1 MSIKPNDPE
10 QFHTDTYDTT
20 EQATGHGGRWTDAR
34 SMREEFG
41 IAPYDREAFE
51 YPNVVPNA
59 LEHTWDAGPNQD
71 AGGTDFLATG
81 KPGCGKSTFGLN
93 WVVRL
98 LEVNEEKV
106 VWRGSTSRSEWL
118 PLAPWATVLVP
129 QGVDVNAELVPK
141 NPAHDTIDVDLEDMV
156 REVKRYEDPVHINRQ
171 LLEPAQFHVVYP
183 DPRMNGCQWVYEEAP
198 ERTYEAPGDDRGLF
212 DREDPLNHW
221 WFAYLLARV
230 EKGPNDFL
238 SLILDEIGDIA
249 PEAARSDQYGTYQKV
264 ELLRDAFVD
273 ARKYGLSLF
282 AFGHSERDI
291 HNLIRHK
298 IRWRIAMNGAA
309 NPTSKGD
316 VIGMDAV
323 PMNMEVTSRYNIGEA
338 LMYTEQN
345 YERKLRWDDI
355 PALHDRT
362 LSIDLE
368 VNK

>member
-1 MSIKPNDPE
+1 MSLKANDPD
-10 QFHTDTYDTT
+10 QYLTDTIDYT
-20 EQATGHGGRWTDAR
+20 EQATGQGGRWTDAR

-59 LEHTWDAGPNQD
+59 LEHTWDAGRNQD

-81 KPGCGKSTFGLN
+81 KPGCGKSTFGLS
-93 WVVRL
+93 WSVRL

-118 PLAPWATVLVP
+118 PLAPWTTVLVP
-129 QGVDVNAELVPK
+129 KGVDVSAELVPK
-141 NPAHDTIDVDLEDMV
+141 NPRHDALEVDLKDMV
-156 REVKRYEDPVHINRQ
+156 REVKRYEDPVQVNRQ
-171 LLEPAQFHVVYP
+171 LLEPGQFHVLYP
-183 DPRMNGCQWVYEEAP
+183 DPRMKGCQWVYEEAP

-221 WFAYLLARV
+221 WFAYVLARV
-230 EKGPNDFL
+230 EKGPNDFQ

-249 PEAARSDQYGTYQKV
+249 PEAARSDQFATYQKV
-264 ELLRDAFVD
+264 ELLRDTFVD

-298 IRWRIAMNGAA
+298 IRWRISMPGSA
-309 NPTSKGD
+309 NPTSKND
-316 VIGMDAV
+316 VIGMDSV
-323 PMNMEVTSRYNIGEA
+323 PMDNDMASRYDIGEC
-338 LMYTEQN
+338 LPFTEQN
-345 YERKLRWDDI
+345 FERKVRWDDI
-355 PALHDRT
+355 PAPHDRT
-362 LSIDLE
+362 LSVDLE
-368 VNK
+368 VRG